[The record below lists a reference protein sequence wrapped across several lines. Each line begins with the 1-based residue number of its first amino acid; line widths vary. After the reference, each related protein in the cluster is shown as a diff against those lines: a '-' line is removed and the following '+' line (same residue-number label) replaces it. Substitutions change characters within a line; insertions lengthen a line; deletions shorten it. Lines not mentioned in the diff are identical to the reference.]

1 MYNLKLSFICL
12 KLILNSISNA
22 GAIKLEVTADDLL
35 EMVRK
40 VVEDTASLI
49 YSKLKEERN
58 PEFMTRKDAM
68 KLLNVKTALTMIRWE
83 EKGYLNPHRISGR
96 VYYRQN
102 EVTDAFEKFS
112 RSTDY

>member
-1 MYNLKLSFICL
+1 L

-22 GAIKLEVTADDLL
+22 GVLKLKITADDLL
-35 EMVRK
+35 EMVKK
-40 VVEDTASLI
+40 VVEDTVNIFYSQLI
-49 YSKLKEERN
+49 EERN

-83 EKGYLNPHRISGR
+83 QKGYLNPHRLSGR

-102 EVTDAFEKFS
+102 EVTNAFEKFS
-112 RSTDY
+112 RSNDY

>member
-1 MYNLKLSFICL
+1 MEKFDF
-12 KLILNSISNA
+12 NSIGNA
-22 GAIKLEVTADDLL
+22 GAIKLEITKDDLF

-40 VVEDTASLI
+40 VVTDTASLI
-49 YSKLKEERN
+49 YSKLSEERN

-83 EKGYLNPHRISGR
+83 EKGYLNPHRVSGR

-112 RSTDY
+112 RSIDY